1 MFDAPPPHACHVLL
15 LVRPDVNPRVR
26 RILAVTAGL
35 SVTGFLLGAALGAL
49 LFGAASVIAAGIR
62 PALALPVLSAALGC
76 GILGLVL
83 APLAAWTLMRH
94 VPLWRALGETAL
106 GTALGG
112 IAGYLVPAESWPFP
126 FPFVPPLL
134 GALLGF
140 VLAALRLRLTH
151 RVRTPP
157 APLDVEV

>member
-1 MFDAPPPHACHVLL
+1 MLF
-15 LVRPDVNPRVR
+15 
-26 RILAVTAGL
+26 
-35 SVTGFLLGAALGAL
+35 FAAN
-49 LFGAASVIAAGIR
+49 FIAAGVR
-62 PALALPVLSAALGC
+62 PGFSLPVLRAALGC
-76 GILGLVL
+76 GLLGLVL

-112 IAGYLVPAESWPFP
+112 IAGYLIPAQSWPFP

-134 GALLGF
+134 FALLGF

-151 RVRTPP
+151 RVKT
-157 APLDVEV
+157 APSVVDADV

>member
-1 MFDAPPPHACHVLL
+1 VETHVDSRL
-15 LVRPDVNPRVR
+15 R
-26 RILAVTAGL
+26 RIIAVTAGL
-35 SVTGFLLGAALGAL
+35 SVVGFLLGAVLGAL
-49 LFGAASVIAAGIR
+49 LFGAASVVVAGVR
-62 PALALPVLSAALGC
+62 PTLALPVVSAAMGC
-76 GILGLVL
+76 GALGLVL

-112 IAGYLVPAESWPFP
+112 IVGYLVPADAWPFP

-134 GALLGF
+134 LALVGF

-151 RVRTPP
+151 RAKTVVAP
-157 APLDVEV
+157 ADAGG

>member
-1 MFDAPPPHACHVLL
+1 
-15 LVRPDVNPRVR
+15 VNPRLR
-26 RILAVTAGL
+26 RIIAVTAGL
-35 SVTGFLLGAALGAL
+35 SVVGFVLGAVLGGL
-49 LFGAASVIAAGIR
+49 LFGAASIIVAGVR
-62 PALALPVLSAALGC
+62 PSLALPVLSAAVGC
-76 GILGLVL
+76 GVLGLVL

-112 IAGYLVPAESWPFP
+112 ILGNLVPIDSWPFP

-134 GALLGF
+134 LALVGF

-151 RVRTPP
+151 RVKTA
-157 APLDVEV
+157 APVVDVE

>member
-1 MFDAPPPHACHVLL
+1 M
-15 LVRPDVNPRVR
+15 NPRLR

-35 SVTGFLLGAALGAL
+35 SITGFILGAALGAL
-49 LFGAASVIAAGIR
+49 LFGAASMIAAGFA
-62 PALALPVLSAALGC
+62 PDLALPVLRAALGC

-112 IAGYLVPAESWPFP
+112 IAGYLVPPDSWPFP

-134 GALLGF
+134 FALLGF
-140 VLAALRLRLTH
+140 VLAALRLRITH
-151 RVRTPP
+151 RVKAP
-157 APLDVEV
+157 AAPVDVEV

>member
-1 MFDAPPPHACHVLL
+1 M
-15 LVRPDVNPRVR
+15 NPRLR

-35 SVTGFLLGAALGAL
+35 SVTGFVLGAVLGGL
-49 LFGAASVIAAGIR
+49 LFFAADFIAAGVG
-62 PALALPVLSAALGC
+62 PGYSLPVLRAALGC
-76 GILGLVL
+76 GLLGLVL

-112 IAGYLVPAESWPFP
+112 IAGYLIPPESWPFP

-134 GALLGF
+134 FALLGF

-151 RVRTPP
+151 RVKAAP
-157 APLDVEV
+157 AAVDLDA

>member
-1 MFDAPPPHACHVLL
+1 
-15 LVRPDVNPRVR
+15 VNPRLR

-35 SVTGFLLGAALGAL
+35 SLTGFLLGAALGGL
-49 LFGAASVIAAGIR
+49 LFGAASVIAAGVR
-62 PALALPVLSAALGC
+62 PNLALPVLGAALGC
-76 GILGLVL
+76 GVLGLVL

-112 IAGYLVPAESWPFP
+112 VAGYLVPADSWPFP

-134 GALLGF
+134 FALLGF

-151 RVRTPP
+151 RVKTAP
-157 APLDVEV
+157 AVVDVDA

>member
-1 MFDAPPPHACHVLL
+1 M
-15 LVRPDVNPRVR
+15 NPRLR

-35 SVTGFLLGAALGAL
+35 SLTGFLLGAALGAL
-49 LFGAASVIAAGIR
+49 IFGAASMIAAGIR
-62 PALALPVLSAALGC
+62 SNLALPVLAAALGC
-76 GILGLVL
+76 GALGLVL

-126 FPFVPPLL
+126 FPFAPPLVL
-134 GALLGF
+134 ALLGF
-140 VLAALRLRLTH
+140 ILAALRLRLTH
-151 RVRTPP
+151 RVKTPP
-157 APLDVEV
+157 AAVDVEV

>member
-1 MFDAPPPHACHVLL
+1 M
-15 LVRPDVNPRVR
+15 NPRLR
-26 RILAVTAGL
+26 RILAVTGGL
-35 SVTGFLLGAALGAL
+35 SLTGFLLGAILGGA
-49 LFGAASVIAAGIR
+49 LFGAANFIAGGVR
-62 PALALPVLSAALGC
+62 PGFTLPVLRAALGC
-76 GILGLVL
+76 GVLGLVL

-134 GALLGF
+134 FALLGF

-151 RVRTPP
+151 RVKTPP
-157 APLDVEV
+157 SAVDVDA

>member
-1 MFDAPPPHACHVLL
+1 M
-15 LVRPDVNPRVR
+15 NPRLR

-35 SVTGFLLGAALGAL
+35 SVTGFLLGAVLGAL
-49 LFGAASVIAAGIR
+49 LFGAASVIAAGVR
-62 PALALPVLSAALGC
+62 PNLALPVLGAALGC
-76 GILGLVL
+76 GVLGLVL

-112 IAGYLVPAESWPFP
+112 IAGYLVPPHSWPFP

-134 GALLGF
+134 FALLGF
-140 VLAALRLRLTH
+140 VLAALRLRITH
-151 RVRTPP
+151 RAKAAPP
-157 APLDVEV
+157 VVDVEV

>member
-1 MFDAPPPHACHVLL
+1 M
-15 LVRPDVNPRVR
+15 NPRLR

-35 SVTGFLLGAALGAL
+35 SLTGFVLGAVLGGL
-49 LFGAASVIAAGIR
+49 LFAAANVIASGVR
-62 PALALPVLSAALGC
+62 SNLALPVLSAAVGC
-76 GILGLVL
+76 GVLGLVL

-112 IAGYLVPAESWPFP
+112 IAGYLVPADAWPFP

-134 GALLGF
+134 FALVGF

-151 RVRTPP
+151 RVKATP
-157 APLDVEV
+157 APVDTDV